1 MAVAEPAAELD
12 GRFSSAGATVRP
24 WSEVVDALEQAE
36 IFWLSTVRRD
46 GRPHVTPLPAM
57 WLDGSLHFCTGPGE
71 QKAKNLE
78 SNPHCVLTTG
88 TDRFQ
93 SGLDVV
99 VEGSAVR
106 VTDESLLE
114 RLAAMW
120 ESKLGWP
127 FEVVDGAFRDRSTVT
142 GGAQA
147 DAPGTAYVFAVVPS
161 KVLAFGKGEPFSQTR
176 YRFPPPSTA
185 DADPET
191 GP

>member
-1 MAVAEPAAELD
+1 MSTAEPTVELD
-12 GRFSSAGATVRP
+12 GRFSSPGATPRP

-71 QKAKNLE
+71 QKAKNIQT
-78 SNPHCVLTTG
+78 NPQCVLTTG
-88 TDRFQ
+88 TDRYR

-106 VTDESLLE
+106 VTDEALLQ

-120 ESKLGWP
+120 ESKLNWP
-127 FEVVDGAFRDRSTVT
+127 FEVADGAFRDRTSEAAGAESGPGGT
-142 GGAQA
+142 GYMFVV
-147 DAPGTAYVFAVVPS
+147 APV

-185 DADPET
+185 AVDPET

>member
-1 MAVAEPAAELD
+1 MAIAEPTAELD
-12 GRFSSAGATVRP
+12 GRFSSAGAMARP
-24 WSEVVDALEQAE
+24 WSEVVDTLEQAE

-78 SNPHCVLTTG
+78 TNPHCVLTTG
-88 TDRFQ
+88 TDRYL

-114 RLAAMW
+114 RLAMMW
-120 ESKLGWP
+120 ESKLDWP
-127 FEVVDGAFRDRSTVT
+127 FEVADGAFRHRTAESP
-142 GGAQA
+142 GAESE
-147 DAPGTAYVFAVVPS
+147 PRGTAYVFAVTPT

-176 YRFPPPSTA
+176 YRFPP
-185 DADPET
+185 
-191 GP
+191 

>member
-1 MAVAEPAAELD
+1 MAVLEPTAQLD
-12 GRFSSAGATVRP
+12 GRFSSAGAVARP
-24 WSEVVDALEQAE
+24 WSEVADALERAE
-36 IFWLSTVRRD
+36 IFWLATVRRD

-78 SNPHCVLTTG
+78 SNPRCVLTTG
-88 TDRFQ
+88 TDRFR

-106 VTDESLLE
+106 VTDESLLR

-127 FEVVDGAFRDRSTVT
+127 FDVVDGGFRDRSSETAD
-142 GGAQA
+142 AQA
-147 DAPGTAYVFAVVPS
+147 DAPGPAYVFAVAPS

-176 YRFPPPSTA
+176 YRF
-185 DADPET
+185 
-191 GP
+191 